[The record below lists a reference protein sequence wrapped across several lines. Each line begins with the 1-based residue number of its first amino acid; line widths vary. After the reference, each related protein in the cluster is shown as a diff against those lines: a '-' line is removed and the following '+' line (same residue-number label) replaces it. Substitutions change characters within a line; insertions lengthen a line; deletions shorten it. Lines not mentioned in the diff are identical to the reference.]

1 MEFGNTSKIR
11 WYSVEIVASSKKTEG
26 GKTPHIYVPE
36 KEKQTASELQVPQ
49 NQPKK
54 QKENTKQNTTGKYF

>member
-36 KEKQTASELQVPQ
+36 KEKQTASEL
-49 NQPKK
+49 
-54 QKENTKQNTTGKYF
+54 